1 MHNFED
7 IIEKYKRELVEF
19 SKQMPIHTQF
29 VEEYRETVST
39 AAQPQRS
46 VTQNV
51 RADET
56 DAVITPASSFAD
68 YDDFV
73 ANNPSQGVMRVQVFA
88 ADRSFPIPDA
98 SVRVFVKLEDGE
110 RELFSGVTDEDGIAD
125 GINLPAPDSSASFD
139 ENSTVAPYAVYSLRV
154 NRQGYAPASFD
165 GIPVFDSVKS
175 IQPVELIPL
184 SMNGKEPGSENV
196 PGEPTTLFGG
206 AL

>member
-1 MHNFED
+1 MHNFDD

-19 SKQMPIHTQF
+19 SKQMPVHTPF
-29 VEEYRETVST
+29 PEEYREAVST
-39 AAQPQRS
+39 AAQPQTA
-46 VTQNV
+46 VTRNV

-68 YDDFV
+68 YNDFT
-73 ANNPSQGVMRVQVFA
+73 ANNPSQGIMRVQVFA
-88 ADRSFPIPDA
+88 ADRSFPVPGA
-98 SVRVFVKLEDGE
+98 SVRVFVRLQDGE

-125 GINLPAPDSSASFD
+125 GITLPAPDSSVSFD

-175 IQPVELIPL
+175 IQPVELVPL
-184 SMNGKEPGSENV
+184 SMNGREPGGETV
-196 PGEPTTLFGG
+196 PAEPTTLFGG
-206 AL
+206 AV

>member
-19 SKQMPIHTQF
+19 SKQMPVHTPF

-39 AAQPQRS
+39 AAQPQKA

-51 RADET
+51 RANET

-68 YDDFV
+68 YNEFI

-88 ADRSFPIPDA
+88 ADRSFPIPGA
-98 SVRVFVKLEDGE
+98 AVRIFVKLGDGD
-110 RELFSGVTDEDGIAD
+110 RDLFNGVTDADGIVDGIA
-125 GINLPAPDSSASFD
+125 LPAPDSSASFD
-139 ENSTVAPYAVYSLRV
+139 ENSTVAPYAIYSLRV
-154 NRQGYAPASFD
+154 NRQGYAPAAFD

-175 IQPVELIPL
+175 IQPVELVPL
-184 SMNGKEPGSENV
+184 SMNGKEPV
-196 PGEPTTLFGG
+196 ADKVTGEPTTLFGG
-206 AL
+206 VV